1 MKKAYRIGAFLLAL
15 CLLLAGCREEGGQTD
30 PSQTTAGQ
38 NTTVEN
44 TQQPENTSTEPP
56 TETVTEPPA
65 PDPLVMEY
73 PVKEKIITADEKIVI
88 KGTADPDET
97 LQINGAQ
104 VQPDASGQFAY
115 ELALEV
121 GETAIQVQYL
131 EETLNYTVQRWYTTA
146 WYAFSEDA
154 TCPSGSS
161 VYAKIFARE
170 GSTVKINFRG
180 ETRKVDASL
189 NDLTD
194 GAPEGF
200 VLYMTRF
207 DAPSKK
213 KEPVDM
219 GVITYTVTYQDVKE
233 VITSGNL
240 TCAAAAEMKTSDP
253 SVTPRGGEYR
263 NVGSGYIAE
272 VVDTNAE
279 TFNGKYA
286 DDKSLPTMNY
296 LPKGTMD
303 YASQGTYYNE
313 SADRYYHLLR
323 CGVIVYK
330 NTNNKPYGMMQVVD
344 CYSGYLPDH
353 NEINIAS
360 MTQEGHFT
368 ILTLDSMWKA
378 PFFFDDEEQEY
389 RHESGNKY
397 ILDDYNASY
406 IDITF
411 CYATVF
417 TGELTI
423 PEDHPLFA
431 SAEVIKNISD
441 HTLRLHLKKE
451 GGLYGWNAYYNE
463 NDQLCFKFLNPVT
476 VTAADNAFGADL
488 TGLTIMIDVGHG
500 GDETGAAYRTS
511 GGKYFIEAERNLVL
525 SQLVRERLENIGATV
540 IMNRTTGEET
550 ITRSERTTFLIQ
562 QSPDFCICIH
572 HNADTVDWRN
582 GFESWYFTN
591 LSRDAAY
598 HIYRATQD
606 TDVYKT
612 NKAAWYTYYV
622 ARQTVCPVVLAEN
635 GYMSYKYD
643 MDRIAKDEY
652 MQQKAD
658 ALVQGICNYYLELS
672 GYEVTY
678 EKE

>member
-1 MKKAYRIGAFLLAL
+1 MIAAVLAML
-15 CLLLAGCREEGGQTD
+15 SLLLAGCREEVGVTD
-30 PSQTTAGQ
+30 PSQIQPPQQTTLGQ
-38 NTTVEN
+38 DATELTDPP
-44 TQQPENTSTEPP
+44 TDPPTEPP
-56 TETVTEPPA
+56 TEPPA
-65 PDPLVMEY
+65 EPLLMVY
-73 PVKEKIITADEKIVI
+73 PLRSKLITADEVLTVTGK
-88 KGTADPDET
+88 ADPRET
-97 LQINGAQ
+97 VLVNGTQ
-104 VQPDASGQFAY
+104 VQPDGDGSFSCDV
-115 ELALEV
+115 ALEIGENTV
-121 GETAIQVQYL
+121 KVEYLGETL
-131 EETLNYTVQRWYTTA
+131 SYTVQRWYTTA
-146 WYAFSEDA
+146 WYSFSEDA

-170 GSTVKINFRG
+170 GSTVRINFRG
-180 ETRKVDASL
+180 ETKKVDPSL

-200 VLYMTRF
+200 VLYSARF

-213 KEPVDM
+213 TEPVDM
-219 GVITYTVTYQDVKE
+219 GVITYTVTYEDVKE

-240 TCAAAAEMKTSDP
+240 TCAPAAEMKSSDS

-323 CGVIVYK
+323 CGVMVYK

-368 ILTLDSMWKA
+368 ILTLDSLWKA
-378 PFFFDDEEQEY
+378 PFFFDDEEQDY

-397 ILDDYNASY
+397 ILDEYNASY

-423 PEDHPLFA
+423 PEDHPLFS
-431 SAEVIKNISD
+431 SAEIIQNTSD

-476 VTAADNAFGADL
+476 ITAAENAFGADL

-525 SQLVRERLENIGATV
+525 SHLVRERLESIGATV

-598 HIYRATQD
+598 HIYEATKD

-652 MQQKAD
+652 MQKKAD